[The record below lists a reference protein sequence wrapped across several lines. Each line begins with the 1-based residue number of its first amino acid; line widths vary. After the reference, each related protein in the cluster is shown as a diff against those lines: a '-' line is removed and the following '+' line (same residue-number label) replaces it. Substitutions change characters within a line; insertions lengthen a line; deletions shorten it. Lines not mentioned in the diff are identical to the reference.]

1 MPFYDSLAKINSNRR
16 ARPILVI
23 TYTSIFSKN
32 FCDFLPDT
40 NNFPNKK
47 QIEQIEVSAKNL
59 SYNIWFYSD
68 GTLHSED
75 IWTKY
80 NSDSIESL
88 GPSIGYDYKGNI
100 SGYAHASIDKSI
112 MYHPNGKVRDIIRY
126 DTLGQRE
133 GIAEYY
139 TEEGV
144 LDKRLLFRKDTLNKV
159 LLDNKLFPNPPL
171 DMWML
176 LDSIRRVEY
185 RNKSSE

>member
-1 MPFYDSLAKINSNRR
+1 MNKILLATLICEALLAGCCREIYVTDL
-16 ARPILVI
+16 PIDIKVQ
-23 TYTSIFSKN
+23 Y
-32 FCDFLPDT
+32 
-40 NNFPNKK
+40 FPNKK

-100 SGYAHASIDKSI
+100 SEYAHASIDKSI